1 MEPILFSNRLTF
13 QENIPQEAIVRS
25 GHVASTLLDGPRW
38 LSNVV
43 VPTYIPTSSQGGAL
57 PPHRLMD
64 TGILEFLNLFKQMDG
79 IMWLV
84 QFIFPDYQ

>member
-1 MEPILFSNRLTF
+1 MEPILLGNRLTF

-25 GHVASTLLDGPRW
+25 GHIASTLLDGPRW

-43 VPTYIPTSSQGGAL
+43 VPTYIATSSQGGAL
-57 PPHRLMD
+57 LPHRLMD
-64 TGILEFLNLFKQMDG
+64 TGILKFLNFFKQMDD
-79 IMWLV
+79 IIWLI